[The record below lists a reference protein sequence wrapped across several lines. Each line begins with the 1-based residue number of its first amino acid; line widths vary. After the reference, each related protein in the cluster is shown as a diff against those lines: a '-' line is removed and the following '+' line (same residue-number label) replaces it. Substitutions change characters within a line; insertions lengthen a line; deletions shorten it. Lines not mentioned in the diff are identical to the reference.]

1 VFAAI
6 GRFSYRHRRLIVA
19 AWVVAFAA
27 GLAATFSLSPELK
40 GGGFSNASAPAQEA
54 LALMQ
59 QRLHTGT
66 ASISI
71 VFTSPS
77 LPARS
82 RPFERAEATALAA
95 IAPKAFPGLEAV
107 QTFAS
112 TGDPTLISKDGRASL
127 AQLVFNASLDTVQT
141 QVPRIRAALRGHTLT
156 TYVTGEPAVYADL
169 ENLSAKDL
177 RTAETYALPLA
188 LGILL
193 LVFGSVT
200 AAALP
205 LVGGGMAVSVTL
217 GVVYLLAQRVDLS
230 IFVLNTASMLGLAV
244 GIDYSLFVVSRFRE
258 EIAGGR
264 SVADAVEQTVAHAG
278 RAIAFSGLAVV
289 IGLLGLVAFQYMSLR
304 SIGIGG
310 AIVVFFSVAAAL
322 TLLPAVLGMLGPRV
336 DSLRVLPMRHEGRF
350 WQRWSDWV
358 MKRPWLVL
366 AFSIGVIA
374 LFTSPFAAIRVNV
387 PTATSLPTTQESRQG
402 YDILQQRFS
411 SAALDPAYSLL
422 TFARPGDPFAK
433 ANLAALYGYGQRLAK
448 LGGVASVSSIV
459 NQPGL
464 DSASQVEAFWQ
475 SVHRRPPAAGTTAG
489 GGATPPAG
497 ASAAGTAGAGAS
509 AAGTGATPVAS
520 APPPAGASRAA
531 APSPA
536 RLAAARRLAATTTAA
551 GTVLFSVTPAGDPQ
565 AAPARRLAVAV
576 RSLAAPPG
584 MTAHIAGL
592 SAGVQDFLS
601 AIYGRFPWVI
611 LYVFVVT
618 YLVLLALLR
627 SVVLPL
633 KAVLMNVLSI
643 LSSFG
648 ALVFVFQQGH
658 FQSVLGFTST
668 GSIDA
673 TLPVLMFCTIFGVSM
688 DYEVFLL
695 TRMREAWEETHDNR
709 RAVGFGLARTGRVI
723 TSAAL
728 IIVIVAGS
736 FAFTSVLITKAIGVG
751 LAVAIALDATVV
763 RVLLVPATMR
773 ILGWVNWWR
782 PQWLE
787 RLLPGGE
794 HTA

>member
-258 EIAGGR
+258 ELAGGR

-278 RAIAFSGLAVV
+278 RAIAFSGLAVPESQSQLKTV
-289 IGLLGLVAFQYMSLR
+289 R
-304 SIGIGG
+304 
-310 AIVVFFSVAAAL
+310 
-322 TLLPAVLGMLGPRV
+322 
-336 DSLRVLPMRHEGRF
+336 
-350 WQRWSDWV
+350 
-358 MKRPWLVL
+358 
-366 AFSIGVIA
+366 
-374 LFTSPFAAIRVNV
+374 
-387 PTATSLPTTQESRQG
+387 TTE
-402 YDILQQRFS
+402 
-411 SAALDPAYSLL
+411 
-422 TFARPGDPFAK
+422 K
-433 ANLAALYGYGQRLAK
+433 
-448 LGGVASVSSIV
+448 
-459 NQPGL
+459 
-464 DSASQVEAFWQ
+464 
-475 SVHRRPPAAGTTAG
+475 
-489 GGATPPAG
+489 
-497 ASAAGTAGAGAS
+497 
-509 AAGTGATPVAS
+509 
-520 APPPAGASRAA
+520 
-531 APSPA
+531 
-536 RLAAARRLAATTTAA
+536 
-551 GTVLFSVTPAGDPQ
+551 
-565 AAPARRLAVAV
+565 
-576 RSLAAPPG
+576 
-584 MTAHIAGL
+584 
-592 SAGVQDFLS
+592 
-601 AIYGRFPWVI
+601 
-611 LYVFVVT
+611 
-618 YLVLLALLR
+618 
-627 SVVLPL
+627 
-633 KAVLMNVLSI
+633 
-643 LSSFG
+643 
-648 ALVFVFQQGH
+648 
-658 FQSVLGFTST
+658 
-668 GSIDA
+668 
-673 TLPVLMFCTIFGVSM
+673 
-688 DYEVFLL
+688 
-695 TRMREAWEETHDNR
+695 
-709 RAVGFGLARTGRVI
+709 
-723 TSAAL
+723 
-728 IIVIVAGS
+728 
-736 FAFTSVLITKAIGVG
+736 
-751 LAVAIALDATVV
+751 
-763 RVLLVPATMR
+763 
-773 ILGWVNWWR
+773 
-782 PQWLE
+782 
-787 RLLPGGE
+787 
-794 HTA
+794 